1 MAFTEFEYTKSW
13 RNADDFATYENNE
26 ERVRDDMQ
34 LLFDEAA
41 AAINRLITEIKAGNI
56 PFNPTAGVD
65 STDVQNALEN
75 IQAQIAQVALGNLPD
90 DSITAAKLKADSVLT
105 DKLVDECV
113 TQSKLG
119 LKAVA
124 EKNMDDNSVAG
135 RAIIEKTITR
145 DKMAEDAYDDKADLV
160 DGKVKPEQLSQKI
173 ITVASGRALELA
185 DAGALLL
192 LSGVGL
198 TLTIPTNSD
207 VQLPIGTEITLYRAC
222 AEAITLAVAEGVTLQ
237 TPGGRVPLG
246 RQYTFVRLKKLQAN
260 VWACDTL
267 DIAGSDD
274 IADDSILERH
284 IADGAV
290 GKAAIA
296 DGAVETAKIAN
307 GAVTWDKLAPN
318 AAHKTATATL
328 TTAGWSGNSQTV
340 SVTGITANN
349 DFFCCAAPASFTAW
363 NKAGIRPTA
372 QGAGTITF
380 STDKTP
386 TANVT
391 VNIIIFK

>member
-113 TQSKLG
+113 TQFKLG

-296 DGAVETAKIAN
+296 DGAVETAKVADGCI
-307 GAVTWDKLAPN
+307 TRDKLAADALGGYHVGTSAPDN
-318 AAHKTATATL
+318 TNLLWVDTTAT
-328 TTAGWSGNSQTV
+328 
-340 SVTGITANN
+340 TGGLKYY
-349 DFFCCAAPASFTAW
+349 DGAAWKHVPVAFT
-363 NKAGIRPTA
+363 
-372 QGAGTITF
+372 
-380 STDKTP
+380 
-386 TANVT
+386 
-391 VNIIIFK
+391 

>member
-34 LLFDEAA
+34 ILFDEARDA
-41 AAINRLITEIKAGNI
+41 VNRLISEIKAGNI
-56 PFNPTAGVD
+56 PFSPTAGVD

-75 IQAQIAQVALGNLPD
+75 IQSQIAQVALGNLPD
-90 DSITAAKLKADSVLT
+90 DSITAAKLKTDSVTT
-105 DKLVDECV
+105 DKLVNECV
-113 TQSKLG
+113 TQAKLG

-124 EKNMDDNSVAG
+124 EENMDDNSVAG
-135 RAIIEKTITR
+135 RAILEKTITR
-145 DKMAEDAYDDKADLV
+145 DKMADDAYDDKADLV

-173 ITVASGRALELA
+173 IIVASGRGLELS

-260 VWACDTL
+260 IWACDTL

-274 IADDSILERH
+274 IADDSILARH

-290 GKAAIA
+290 ITAAIAKKAVDTAAIA
-296 DGAVETAKIAN
+296 DGAVTSAKVAKGCI
-307 GAVTWDKLAPN
+307 TREKLAADALGGYHVGTSAPDN
-318 AAHKTATATL
+318 TNLLWIDTTAT
-328 TTAGWSGNSQTV
+328 
-340 SVTGITANN
+340 TGGLKYYDSSEWKHVPVA
-349 DFFCCAAPASFTAW
+349 FT
-363 NKAGIRPTA
+363 
-372 QGAGTITF
+372 
-380 STDKTP
+380 
-386 TANVT
+386 
-391 VNIIIFK
+391 